1 VVPTI
6 QFVLR
11 SSKNETVDT
20 YLNLVYDEGYEEN
33 DDDETTDDDIPDV
46 GTHQQWQYAHWQF
59 HQRMSARSR
68 GIGRTQQGSNR
79 KRTRTES
86 VPENTN
92 KVEDLPPVDTTNLLE
107 KV

>member
-33 DDDETTDDDIPDV
+33 DDDETTDDDIPDA
-46 GTHQQWQYAHWQF
+46 GTRQQWQYAHRQF
-59 HQRMSARSR
+59 HQRMSACS
-68 GIGRTQQGSNR
+68 
-79 KRTRTES
+79 
-86 VPENTN
+86 
-92 KVEDLPPVDTTNLLE
+92 
-107 KV
+107 